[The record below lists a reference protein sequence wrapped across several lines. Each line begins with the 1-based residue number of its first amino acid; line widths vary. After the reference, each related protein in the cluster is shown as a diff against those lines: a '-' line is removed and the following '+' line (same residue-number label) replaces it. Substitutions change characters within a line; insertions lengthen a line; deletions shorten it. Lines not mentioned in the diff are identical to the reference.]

1 MKESWRWYGPLD
13 RISLSE
19 VAQTGASGIVTAL
32 HEIPYGAVWSRQAVS
47 ERKATIAAAGFDW
60 VVVES
65 LPIHERIKR
74 GEGDL
79 TELFA
84 NYRQS
89 MANLAAEGISTICY
103 NFMPLL
109 DWTRT
114 DLAAPVARGGTCLRF
129 SAMKMAALELFL
141 IGRDAAREDYPA
153 EVVAAA
159 ERWFQASSD
168 DDRGLLMRSVMAG
181 LPGAYDRY
189 DAAGLKAALRLYDGM
204 DRVALRGHYRRFLDE
219 IIPAAEDLGMRF
231 CVHPDD
237 PPRDILGLPRIVSDA
252 DDIAWILDA
261 VDSPANGLTLCAGS
275 LGANPKNDVPGI
287 ARRFASRIRF
297 AHLRNVRKD
306 PDGSFEEAAHLEGD
320 TDMVDLVAALLQ
332 EEARRREA
340 GEQDW
345 EIPFRPDHGH
355 ELLDD
360 AARNTHPGYPL
371 VGRLRGLA
379 ELRGV
384 IAGLSHGSRQLAAQ
398 AQASDAGI
406 DVVVA

>member
-13 RISLSE
+13 RISLGD
-19 VAQTGASGIVTAL
+19 VAQTGASSIVTAL
-32 HEIPYGAVWSRQAVS
+32 HEIPYGEIWPREIIA
-47 ERKATIAAAGFDW
+47 ERKAGIMAAGFDW

-74 GEGDL
+74 NDGDL
-79 TELFA
+79 SGLFA

-89 MANLAAEGISTICY
+89 MANLAAEGIKTICY

-114 DLAAPVARGGTCLRF
+114 DLAAPVANGGSCLRF
-129 SAMKMAALELFL
+129 SAPKMAALELFML
-141 IGRDAAREDYPA
+141 GRSAAREDYSA
-153 EVVAAA
+153 DVITAA
-159 ERWFQASSD
+159 ELWFRASTD
-168 DDRGLLMRSVMAG
+168 ADRAELMHSVMSG
-181 LPGAYDRY
+181 LPGAFERY
-189 DAAGLKAALRLYDGM
+189 DADGLKAALKRYEGI
-204 DRVALRGHYRRFLDE
+204 DRRALRAHYQRFLEE

-237 PPRDILGLPRIVSDA
+237 PPRDILGLPRIVSAA
-252 DDIAWILDA
+252 DDIAWILNA

-275 LGANPKNDVPGI
+275 LGANPDNDVPAI
-287 ARRFASRIRF
+287 VRKFASRIWF

-306 PDGSFEEAAHLEGD
+306 VDGSFEEAAHLSGD
-320 TDMVDLVAALLQ
+320 TDMVDLIAALLQ
-332 EEARRREA
+332 EEARRRA
-340 GEQDW
+340 SGDKDW

-371 VGRLRGLA
+371 IGRMRGLA

-384 IAGLSHGSRQLAAQ
+384 IAGLSYAGTP
-398 AQASDAGI
+398 AS
-406 DVVVA
+406 

>member
-13 RISLSE
+13 KISLGE
-19 VAQTGASGIVTAL
+19 IAQTGANGIVTAL
-32 HEIPYGAVWSRQAVS
+32 HEVPYGEVWSRETIAA
-47 ERKATIAAAGFDW
+47 RKAEIEAAGFDW

-79 TELFA
+79 SALFA

-89 MANLAAEGISTICY
+89 MANLAAEGIHTICY

-114 DLAAPVARGGTCLRF
+114 DLAAPVDRGGSCLRF
-129 SAMKMAALELFL
+129 SAPRMAALEIFML
-141 IGRDAAREDYPA
+141 GRDAARRDYLP
-153 EVVAAA
+153 EVVAQA
-159 ERWFQASSD
+159 ESWFQASSD
-168 DDRGLLMRSVMAG
+168 DERAGLMHAVMAG

-189 DAAGLKAALRLYDGM
+189 DADGLRTALKLYEGI
-204 DRVALRGHYRRFLDE
+204 DRAVLRSHFKRFLE
-219 IIPAAEDLGMRF
+219 EVIPTAEELGMRF

-237 PPRDILGLPRIVSDA
+237 PPRDILGLPRIVSNA
-252 DDIAWILDA
+252 DDIAWILGA
-261 VDSPANGLTLCAGS
+261 VDSSANGLTLCAGS
-275 LGANPKNDVPGI
+275 LGANPKNNVPAI
-287 ARRFASRIRF
+287 ARRFADRIHF

-306 PDGSFEEAAHLEGD
+306 ADGSFEEAAHLSGD
-320 TDMVDLVAALLQ
+320 TDMVDLVAALL
-332 EEARRREA
+332 EEEGRRRDA
-340 GEQDW
+340 GRADC

-360 AARNTHPGYPL
+360 ASRNTHPGYPL
-371 VGRLRGLA
+371 IGRMRGLA

-384 IAGLSHGSRQLAAQ
+384 IASLSYGRHQHQQR
-398 AQASDAGI
+398 
-406 DVVVA
+406 

>member
-19 VAQTGASGIVTAL
+19 VSQTGATDIVTAL
-32 HEIPYGAVWSRQAVS
+32 HEIPYGEIWSREAVAK
-47 ERKATIAAAGFDW
+47 RKADVMAAGFDW

-74 GEGDL
+74 NDGDL
-79 TELFA
+79 SGLFA

-89 MANLAAEGISTICY
+89 MANLAAEGITTICY

-114 DLAAPVARGGTCLRF
+114 DLASPVARGGSCLRF
-129 SAMKMAALELFL
+129 STPKMAALELCML
-141 IGRDAAREDYPA
+141 GRGEARDDYLP
-153 EVVAAA
+153 EVVAQA
-159 ERWFQASSD
+159 EQWFQVSSNE
-168 DDRGLLMRSVMAG
+168 DRAELMHSVMAG

-189 DAAGLKAALRLYDGM
+189 DAEGLKAALKLYEGI
-204 DRVALRGHYRRFLDE
+204 DRIALRSHLSRFLDE
-219 IIPAAEDLGMRF
+219 VIPTAEELGMRF

-252 DDIAWILDA
+252 EDIDWLLGA

-275 LGANPKNDVPGI
+275 LGANPENDVPAI
-287 ARRFASRIRF
+287 ARKFASRIHF

-306 PDGSFEEAAHLEGD
+306 TDGSFEEAAHLSGD
-320 TDMVDLVAALLQ
+320 TDMVDLVSALLQ
-332 EEARRREA
+332 EEKRRRDA
-340 GEQDW
+340 GVREW

-371 VGRLRGLA
+371 IGRMRGLA

-384 IAGLSHGSRQLAAQ
+384 IAGLSYAGNAA
-398 AQASDAGI
+398 G
-406 DVVVA
+406 

>member
-13 RISLSE
+13 RISLGE

-32 HEIPYGAVWSRQAVS
+32 HEIAYGEVWPRAAIA
-47 ERKATIAAAGFDW
+47 ERKAGLTAAGFDW

-74 GEGDL
+74 NDGDL
-79 TELFA
+79 SELFA
-84 NYRQS
+84 NYRRS
-89 MANLAAEGISTICY
+89 MANLAAEGITTICY

-114 DLAAPVARGGTCLRF
+114 DLAAPVANGGTCLRF
-129 SAMKMAALELFL
+129 SAPRMAALELYML
-141 IGRDAAREDYPA
+141 GRDAARNDYPA
-153 EVVAAA
+153 DVIKAA

-168 DDRGLLMRSVMAG
+168 ADRGELMRSVMSG

-189 DAAGLKAALRLYDGM
+189 DADGLKTALKQYEGIDRQALRDNYKQ
-204 DRVALRGHYRRFLDE
+204 FLEE
-219 IIPAAEDLGMRF
+219 IIPTAEELGMRM

-252 DDIAWILDA
+252 DDIAWILGA

-275 LGANPKNDVPGI
+275 LGANPDNDVPAI
-287 ARRFASRIRF
+287 ARKFASRIWF

-306 PDGSFEEAAHLEGD
+306 ADGSFEEAEHLAGD

-332 EEARRREA
+332 EEARRRSA
-340 GEQDW
+340 GEMQW

-371 VGRLRGLA
+371 VGRMRGLA

-384 IAGLSHGSRQLAAQ
+384 VASLSHPRHGSH
-398 AQASDAGI
+398 
-406 DVVVA
+406 

>member
-1 MKESWRWYGPLD
+1 MKESWRWYGPID
-13 RISLSE
+13 KISLGDVS
-19 VAQTGASGIVTAL
+19 QTGASGIVTAL
-32 HEIPYGAVWSRQAVS
+32 HEVPYGEIWSREAIAA
-47 ERKATIAAAGFDW
+47 RKAEIRAAGFDW

-74 GEGDL
+74 NDGDL
-79 TELFA
+79 SQLFA

-89 MANLAAEGISTICY
+89 MANLAAEGIHTICY

-114 DLAAPVARGGTCLRF
+114 DLTAPVKRGGSCLRF
-129 SAMKMAALELFL
+129 STPRMAAVELHL
-141 IGRDAAREDYPA
+141 VGRDAARADYSP
-153 EVVAAA
+153 EVIAQAD
-159 ERWFQASSD
+159 RWFQSSTD
-168 DDRGLLMRSVMAG
+168 HDRAELMRSVMAG

-189 DAAGLKAALRLYDGM
+189 DADGLKAALKLYEGV
-204 DRVALRGHYRRFLDE
+204 DRSALRGHLKRFLE
-219 IIPAAEDLGMRF
+219 EVVPAAEELGMRF

-252 DDIAWILDA
+252 EDIAWLLGA
-261 VDSPANGLTLCAGS
+261 ADSPANGLTLCAGS

-287 ARRFASRIRF
+287 ARRFADRIHF

-306 PDGSFEEAAHLEGD
+306 ADGSFEEAAHLEGD

-332 EEARRREA
+332 EERRRRET
-340 GEQDW
+340 GIRQW

-360 AARNTHPGYPL
+360 AKRNTHPGYPL
-371 VGRLRGLA
+371 IGRMRGLA

-384 IAGLSHGSRQLAAQ
+384 IAGLSYAGTLA
-398 AQASDAGI
+398 S
-406 DVVVA
+406 